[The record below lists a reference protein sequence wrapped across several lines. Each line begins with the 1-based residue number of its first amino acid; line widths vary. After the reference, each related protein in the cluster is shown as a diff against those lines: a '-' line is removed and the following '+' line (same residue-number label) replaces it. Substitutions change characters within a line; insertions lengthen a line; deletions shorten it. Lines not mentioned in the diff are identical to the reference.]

1 MFVPECADL
10 ENTSET
16 YTFSYSIRMS
26 LLPEGCVINGM
37 PFSSCQ
43 LNWRHWII
51 RSNDVVVADTG
62 GEAVIG
68 QVRFHLVSC
77 FHCLI
82 FFQNLIESL
91 FFPLVEKQLFTFQW
105 RGV

>member
-1 MFVPECADL
+1 MFVPESADL
-10 ENTSET
+10 ENTSEK

-43 LNWRHWII
+43 LIWRHWII
-51 RSNDVVVADTG
+51 RSNDVVVDDVG

-77 FHCLI
+77 FHYQ
-82 FFQNLIESL
+82 FF
-91 FFPLVEKQLFTFQW
+91 FFS
-105 RGV
+105 RI